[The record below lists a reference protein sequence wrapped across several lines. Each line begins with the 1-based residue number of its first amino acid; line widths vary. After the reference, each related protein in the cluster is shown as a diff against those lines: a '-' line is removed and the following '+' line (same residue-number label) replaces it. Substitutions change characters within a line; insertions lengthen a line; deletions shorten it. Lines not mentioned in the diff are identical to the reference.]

1 MSTRKKTPPNVDRQ
15 RPIVVGFDAGYGD
28 TKAVSGDQKII
39 FPSVAAHTHQIDF
52 AADEISAKYP
62 GEQLIDNEGEWWVG
76 NFAIKQS
83 PLNEQI
89 KLQGR
94 TNNDDEIGMAFRKR
108 MLYAALAKL
117 FPYQH
122 GDAVHIYLST
132 GLPVAHM
139 KDSALMKSTFIGQH
153 KISTNNA
160 NFIANIIDCAVMPQP
175 YGTIYSQTMLPNGE
189 FNPFHIYKK
198 TAVVD
203 VGNYTVDCAVDDEG
217 EFVDPES
224 GSAKVG
230 VYTGQERLRKILENY
245 YRDEI
250 SLDMINQV
258 LRTGY
263 LRAFNEVK
271 DYREEATEALK
282 PLRDGTQGLMNRL
295 WKTGL
300 TLDVIFGA
308 GGGATLIEKEAKRA
322 YPHLIIVPNPQTAN
336 SEGYRNYGES
346 IVNER

>member
-1 MSTRKKTPPNVDRQ
+1 MTSRKAKPVSKSATV
-15 RPIVVGFDAGYGD
+15 VVGYDAGYGVI
-28 TKAVSGDQKII
+28 KAVTEGQSVS
-39 FPSVAAHTHQIDF
+39 FPSVAAHPHQIDF

-62 GEQLIDNEGEWWVG
+62 GEQLTDSEGEWWVG
-76 NFAIKQS
+76 NFAIKQT
-83 PLNEQI
+83 PINEQI

-94 TNNDDEIGMAFRKR
+94 TNNEDEIGMAFRKR

-117 FPYQH
+117 FPDRS
-122 GDAVHIYLST
+122 GDVIHVLLST

-160 NFIANIIDCAVMPQP
+160 NFIANIVDCRVMPQP
-175 YGTIYSQTMLPNGE
+175 YGTIYSQTMLPNGQLNE
-189 FNPFHIYKK
+189 YHIYKK
-198 TAVVD
+198 TAVFD

-224 GSAKVG
+224 DSAKVG
-230 VYTGQERLRKILENY
+230 VYTAQERLRKILEGY
-245 YRDEI
+245 YRDDI
-250 SLDMINQV
+250 SLDMIDQV

-271 DYREEATEALK
+271 DYREEANEALK
-282 PLRDGTQGLMNRL
+282 PLRDGTLGLMNRL

-300 TLDVIFGA
+300 TIDVIFGA
-308 GGGATLIEKEAKRA
+308 GGGATLVEKEAKRA
-322 YPHLIIVPNPQTAN
+322 YPHVKVVDNPQIAN
-336 SEGYRNYGES
+336 SIGYYNYGMS